1 MSGDAVAGKDPR
13 VASAIAHWAPRF
25 VANGVLLADFQEVTA
40 GISRW
45 EDWCRAWCDR
55 ASLHERLGRE
65 SLEQGWKLTAGE
77 HLARAAVYY
86 HFAKFVFVIDPD
98 QLRAAHAK
106 AVECKTLALPYLRPP
121 GERVAI
127 PFAGKTLA
135 GVLRKPAGDARP
147 PVVIMISGLDST
159 KEEMDAY
166 EAPFHARGMATLA
179 FDGPG
184 QGEAEYDLPIRGD
197 FEAPVKAVV
206 DWLETR
212 ADVDPARIGCWG
224 VSLGGY
230 YAPRAAAYEP
240 RIKACISI
248 SGPYDWAEIW
258 DELPLLTREAFRF
271 RSHKATEAGGARAR
285 AEPHAEGGRAAHRL
299 PALPRRREARPADPV
314 AARRADRARGRR
326 AGGAPD
332 GGRRRTQREQ
342 PPLPLPQPQRRLD
355 GRAARVAAKV
365 ATEGE
370 RA

>member
-1 MSGDAVAGKDPR
+1 MSGEAAPDKDPR

-40 GISRW
+40 GIARW
-45 EDWCRAWCDR
+45 EDWCRVWCHR
-55 ASLHERLGRE
+55 AAVHERLGRE
-65 SLEQGWKLTAGE
+65 ALEQGWKLTAGE

-86 HFAKFVFVIDPD
+86 HFAKFVFVIDAD

-106 AVECKTLALPYLRPP
+106 AVECKTLALPHLRPP

-127 PFAGKTLA
+127 PFAGKMLA
-135 GVLRKPAGDARP
+135 GVLRKPAGDARL

-197 FEAPVKAVV
+197 FETPVKAVV
-206 DWLETR
+206 DWLQTR
-212 ADVDPARIGCWG
+212 TDVDPARIGCWG

-258 DELPLLTREAFRF
+258 DELPLLTREAFRC
-271 RSHKATEAGGARAR
+271 RSHKATQE
-285 AEPHAEGGRAAHRL
+285 
-299 PALPRRREARPADPV
+299 EAREHGRGLTLKD
-314 AARRADRARGRR
+314 AARRIACPLFLVGAKLDRLIPWQHAERIAREASG
-326 AGGAPD
+326 PVELLMVED
-332 GGRRRTQREQ
+332 GGHNANNRPYRYRSRSADWMAERLG
-342 PPLPLPQPQRRLD
+342 LPR
-355 GRAARVAAKV
+355 K
-365 ATEGE
+365 
-370 RA
+370 

>member
-1 MSGDAVAGKDPR
+1 MNERAPAAADPR

-25 VANGVLLADFQEVTA
+25 VANGVLLADFQEVTGSIA
-40 GISRW
+40 RW
-45 EDWCRAWCDR
+45 EDWCRAWCAR
-55 ASLHERLGRE
+55 AGLHERLGRE
-65 SLEQGWKLTAGE
+65 ALAQGWRLTAGE

-98 QLRAAHAK
+98 QLRAAHMK
-106 AVECKTLALPYLRPP
+106 AVECKRLALPYLRPP

-127 PFAGKTLA
+127 PFAGTALA
-135 GVLRKPAGDARP
+135 GVLRKPADDDRP

-184 QGEAEYDLPIRGD
+184 QGEAEYELAIRGD
-197 FEAPVKAVV
+197 FEAPVRAVV

-212 ADVDPARIGCWG
+212 ADVDRSRLGVWG

-271 RSHKATEAGGARAR
+271 RSHKPTETEA
-285 AEPHAEGGRAAHRL
+285 
-299 PALPRRREARPADPV
+299 REHGKSLTLND
-314 AARRADRARGRR
+314 AARRITCPMFIVGAKLDRLIPYQHAERIAAEVRG
-326 AGGAPD
+326 PVELLVVED
-332 GGRRRTQREQ
+332 GGHNANNRPYRYRSRSADWMAERLG
-342 PPLPLPQPQRRLD
+342 LPR
-355 GRAARVAAKV
+355 K
-365 ATEGE
+365 
-370 RA
+370 

>member
-1 MSGDAVAGKDPR
+1 MSEAPTPTTDPR

-25 VANGVLLADFQEVTA
+25 VANGVLLADFQEVTGSIA
-40 GISRW
+40 RW

-55 ASLHERLGRE
+55 AARHERLGRE
-65 SLEQGWKLTAGE
+65 ALEQGWNLTAGE

-106 AVECKTLALPYLRPP
+106 AVECKRLALPFLRPP

-127 PFAGKTLA
+127 PFEGKQLA
-135 GVLRKPAGDARP
+135 GVLRKPAGEGRP

-159 KEEMDAY
+159 KEEMAAY

-184 QGEAEYDLPIRGD
+184 QGEAEYELPIRGD

-206 DWLETR
+206 DWLQTR
-212 ADVDPARIGCWG
+212 TDIDRERIGAWG

-258 DELPLLTREAFRF
+258 GQLPLLTREAFRF
-271 RSHKATEAGGARAR
+271 RSHKRTPEAALEHGRSLTLKNAARRIACPLFVVGAKLDRLI
-285 AEPHAEGGRAAHRL
+285 PYQHAERIAAEARGPVELLVVEDGGHNANNRPYRYRSRSADWMAGQL
-299 PALPRRREARPADPV
+299 GLPRR
-314 AARRADRARGRR
+314 
-326 AGGAPD
+326 
-332 GGRRRTQREQ
+332 
-342 PPLPLPQPQRRLD
+342 
-355 GRAARVAAKV
+355 
-365 ATEGE
+365 
-370 RA
+370 

>member
-1 MSGDAVAGKDPR
+1 MPDAR
-13 VASAIAHWAPRF
+13 VQSAIHHWAPRF
-25 VANGVLLADFQEVTA
+25 VANGVPLTDFQEVTA
-40 GISRW
+40 GIARW
-45 EDWCRAWCDR
+45 EDWCRAWCER

-127 PFAGKTLA
+127 PFAGRTLV
-135 GVLRKPAGDARP
+135 GVLRKPAADARP
-147 PVVIMISGLDST
+147 PIVIMISGLDST

-212 ADVDPARIGCWG
+212 ADVDPARIGGWG

-271 RSHKATEAGGARAR
+271 RSHKATQEEAREHGRNLTLKEAGRRIACPLFLVGAKLDRLI
-285 AEPHAEGGRAAHRL
+285 PWQHAERIAREAAGPVELLMVADGGHNANNRPYRYRSRSADWMAERL
-299 PALPRRREARPADPV
+299 GLPRR
-314 AARRADRARGRR
+314 
-326 AGGAPD
+326 
-332 GGRRRTQREQ
+332 
-342 PPLPLPQPQRRLD
+342 
-355 GRAARVAAKV
+355 
-365 ATEGE
+365 
-370 RA
+370 

>member
-1 MSGDAVAGKDPR
+1 VSGEAAAGKDAR
-13 VASAIAHWAPRF
+13 VAAAIAHWAPRF

-40 GISRW
+40 GVERW
-45 EDWCRAWCDR
+45 EGWCRAWCDR
-55 ASLHERLGRE
+55 AAVHERLGRE
-65 SLEQGWKLTAGE
+65 SLEQGWTLTAGE

-86 HFAKFVFVIDPD
+86 HFAKFVFVIDPA

-106 AVECKTLALPYLRPP
+106 AVECKTLALPHLRPP

-127 PFAGKTLA
+127 PFAGRTLA
-135 GVLRKPAGDARP
+135 GVLRKPAGAARP

-206 DWLETR
+206 DWLQTR
-212 ADVDPARIGCWG
+212 SDVDPARIGCWG

-240 RIKACISI
+240 RIKACISL

-258 DELPLLTREAFRF
+258 DALPLLTREAFRF
-271 RSHKATEAGGARAR
+271 RSHKATSDEAREHGRSLTLKEAARRITCPLFLVGAKLDRLI
-285 AEPHAEGGRAAHRL
+285 PWQHAERIA
-299 PALPRRREARPADPV
+299 REARGPV
-314 AARRADRARGRR
+314 ELLMVE
-326 AGGAPD
+326 D
-332 GGRRRTQREQ
+332 GGHNANNRPYRYRSRSA
-342 PPLPLPQPQRRLD
+342 D
-355 GRAARVAAKV
+355 WM
-365 ATEGE
+365 GE
-370 RA
+370 RLGLPKR

>member
-1 MSGDAVAGKDPR
+1 MSAAPEIDSR

-40 GISRW
+40 SITRW
-45 EDWCRAWCDR
+45 EDWCRAWCTR
-55 ASLHERLGRE
+55 AAVHERLGRE
-65 SLEQGWKLTAGE
+65 ALAEGWNLTAGE
-77 HLARAAVYY
+77 HLARASVYY

-98 QLRAAHAK
+98 QMRAAHRQAI
-106 AVECKTLALPYLRPP
+106 ECKRLALPFLRPP

-127 PFAGKTLA
+127 PFAGKMLA
-135 GVLRKPAGDARP
+135 GVLRKPAGAARP

-212 ADVDPARIGCWG
+212 GDIDRDRISAWG

-258 DELPLLTREAFRF
+258 DQLPLLTREAFRF
-271 RSHKATEAGGARAR
+271 RSHLPTADAAR
-285 AEPHAEGGRAAHRL
+285 EHGKHLTLKE
-299 PALPRRREARPADPV
+299 
-314 AARRADRARGRR
+314 AARRIACPLFVVGAKLDRLIPYQHAERIAAEARG
-326 AGGAPD
+326 PVELLVVED
-332 GGRRRTQREQ
+332 GGHNANNRPYRYRSRSADWMAERLGLPRT
-342 PPLPLPQPQRRLD
+342 
-355 GRAARVAAKV
+355 
-365 ATEGE
+365 
-370 RA
+370 

>member
-1 MSGDAVAGKDPR
+1 MSGDAAVAKDAR

-40 GISRW
+40 GIARW

-65 SLEQGWKLTAGE
+65 SLEQGWRLTAGE

-127 PFAGKTLA
+127 PFAAKTLA
-135 GVLRKPAGDARP
+135 GVLRKPASDARP

-212 ADVDPARIGCWG
+212 ADVDPARVGCWG

-240 RIKACISI
+240 RVRACISI

-258 DELPLLTREAFRF
+258 DELPLLTREAFRV
-271 RSHKATEAGGARAR
+271 RSHKATEADAR
-285 AEPHAEGGRAAHRL
+285 EHGRGL
-299 PALPRRREARPADPV
+299 TLKD
-314 AARRADRARGRR
+314 AARRIACPLFLVGAKLDRLIPWQHAERIAREA
-326 AGGAPD
+326 AGAVELLMVED
-332 GGRRRTQREQ
+332 GGHNANNRPYRYRSRSADWMAERLG
-342 PPLPLPQPQRRLD
+342 LPR
-355 GRAARVAAKV
+355 K
-365 ATEGE
+365 
-370 RA
+370 